1 MKTKSRMSAAALLA
15 STLAATASAEDL
27 GRVSFTTSCTAAA
40 QQKFERGLA
49 LVHSFYYPDSIKA
62 FTEAAAADP
71 QCAIAYWGIAISQ
84 RVNPLVLPLSAAALK
99 NGLEAV
105 QKGKTIGAAT
115 ARERDWLA
123 AIEVYYQDHDKVD
136 QTTRG
141 LAYEQAM
148 EQLAQKYPDD
158 VEATIFYALA
168 LNETALPSDKT
179 YGKLLKAGAILE
191 KIAATLP
198 DHPGVLHYI
207 IHSYDYAP
215 LAQRAIAA
223 ANRYAKVAPAAPHA
237 RHMPAHIYSMVGLWA
252 ESVASNATSLQAA
265 REQAARLWP
274 GAAHP
279 AESHMLDFT
288 QYALLQ
294 MSQEQRARQVIEDNN
309 AIRKLGFEYLVG
321 YTALA
326 AVPARYAL
334 ERQAWREAAA
344 LEPRGSRFP
353 QAEAITHFARAMGAA
368 RSGDLPTAEREVAK
382 LKELRAM
389 LEQASQPYWAEQ
401 VEIQALAA
409 SAWLAHA
416 KGQKDEALKLMR
428 AAADLE
434 DGSEKHVAM
443 ENRLYPMRELLGDLL
458 LDQQQPEHA
467 LKEYEASLASTP
479 NRLRGLYGAAKA
491 AALAKADDKAATYFR
506 NLLQLTKDADTDRAE
521 IREARAFLARQR

>member
-1 MKTKSRMSAAALLA
+1 MKTKSKISAAALLA
-15 STLAATASAEDL
+15 STLVATASAEDL
-27 GRVSFTTSCTAAA
+27 GRVSFKTSCSSAA
-40 QQKFERGLA
+40 QQKFDRGVA
-49 LVHSFYYPDSIKA
+49 LVHSFYYPDSIQA
-62 FTEAAAADP
+62 FTEAAAVDP

-84 RVNPLVLPLSAAALK
+84 RVNPLVLPLSAVALK

-105 QKGKTIGAAT
+105 QKGKAIGAAT

-123 AIEVYYQDHDKVD
+123 AIEVYYRDHDKVD

-141 LAYEQAM
+141 LAYERAM

-158 VEATIFYALA
+158 MEATIFHALA
-168 LNETALPSDKT
+168 LNETAPPSDKT
-179 YGKLLKAGAILE
+179 YAKLLRAGAILE
-191 KIAATLP
+191 TVAAALP

-215 LAQRAIAA
+215 LAKRAIDA

-252 ESVASNATSLQAA
+252 ELVASNATSLQAA
-265 REQAARLWP
+265 REQAARTWP

-294 MSQEQRARQVIEDNN
+294 MGQENRARQVLAENA

-334 ERQAWREAAA
+334 ERQAWQEAAV
-344 LEPRGSRFP
+344 LEPRSSQFP

-368 RSGDLPTAEREVAK
+368 RSGDLPAAEREVAR
-382 LKELRAM
+382 LKDLRTM
-389 LEQASQPYWAEQ
+389 LERASQVYWAEQ

-409 SAWLAHA
+409 SAWLAQA
-416 KGQKDEALKLMR
+416 KEENNAALKLMR

-458 LDQQQPEHA
+458 LEQRQPIEA
-467 LKEYEASLASTP
+467 LNEYETAIVSTP
-479 NRLRGLYGAAKA
+479 NRLRGLFGAAKA

-506 NLLQLTKDADTDRAE
+506 NLVQLTRDADTDRTE
-521 IREARAFLARQR
+521 IREAKAFLAQR